1 MSTAITSQASSD
13 RTTGASEY
21 TCVPLSVFRVQRNV
35 SVNLYCKLK
44 SETTPVLYRSSSIP
58 ITDADIEDLKRRG
71 HRALYVSSADFLAFG
86 NSLSGMIDDTLAD
99 EAIPA
104 EERFAFLQSAA
115 AVEMT
120 AAFNMIKCDR
130 FVELAQGLSQQ
141 VVKLLEENTIVPR
154 TLFAM
159 VQHDFYTFTHVTNV
173 AGFANL
179 LAEKLGFN
187 EPGVREQITVGA
199 FLHDIGKRFIPASLL
214 TKKGTLTEEERATIQ
229 SHPQRGYEDLCERDD
244 LSHGQLMMVYS
255 HHERVDGQGYP
266 VGYVG
271 DEIHPWARLLAVV
284 DVFDAITSH
293 RPYRT
298 PMKLKEGLEFLQR
311 QAGTHFESEMVRC
324 WVSAMKAH

>member
-1 MSTAITSQASSD
+1 MTVLAPNSSSSQ

-35 SVNLYCKLK
+35 SVNLYCKLD
-44 SETTPVLYRSSSIP
+44 SEPTPVLYRSSSIP
-58 ITDADIEDLKRRG
+58 ITDDDIEDLKRRG
-71 HRALYVSSADFLAFG
+71 HKALYVSSADFLAFG
-86 NSLSGMIDDTLAD
+86 NSLSGMIDDTLAN

-159 VQHDFYTFTHVTNV
+159 VQHDFYTFTHITNV

-187 EPGVREQITVGA
+187 GPGEREQITVGA

-214 TKKGTLTEEERATIQ
+214 TKKGSITEEEWVTIK

-255 HHERVDGQGYP
+255 HHERVDGRGYP

-271 DEIHPWARLLAVV
+271 NEIHPWAKLLAVV

-298 PMKLKEGLEFLQR
+298 PMKLNEGLEYLQR
-311 QAGTHFESEMVRC
+311 QAGTHFESEIVRC
-324 WVSAMKAH
+324 WVSAMKTH